1 MALVQYGRCVGDTLS
16 SVSSCLARE
25 ISDVRKYYSTVI
37 EWESLP
43 WEVSGRRA
51 VAPISSWFYGAF
63 RQVGAPTVVYVPWGV
78 PWSLWWVVPPVCLYV
93 AVRHLRH
100 TAL

>member
-43 WEVSGRRA
+43 WEISGRKM
-51 VAPISSWFYGAF
+51 VAPVSSWFYGAF
-63 RQVGAPTVVYVPWGV
+63 QQVGAPKVVYVPWI
-78 PWSLWWVVPPVCLYV
+78 PLWWVVTPVCLYV